1 MFTFFGTI
9 ILVYFLWLVVKPWVA
24 RYMRRKFQ
32 QKVNDMFRQ
41 AYGGPTQGFPFGDD
55 YEVQARQAREQQ
67 ARQRQ
72 PHRKVFSRE
81 DGEYVEFEEVQVK
94 AEYTTASSSDSSQP
108 DKPDY
113 TPREPQISDAE
124 WEEID

>member
-9 ILVYFLWLVVKPWVA
+9 ILVYFLWLVVKPRVM
-24 RYMRRKFQ
+24 RYIRRRFQ

-41 AYGGPTQGFPFGDD
+41 AYGGRAQGFPFGDD
-55 YEVQARQAREQQ
+55 YEAQASQAREAQARQNKR
-67 ARQRQ
+67 R
-72 PHRKVFSRE
+72 RKVFSRE

-94 AEYTTASSSDSSQP
+94 AEYTASTASSRP